1 MWRRAT
7 VCLDRDLDRTIHL
20 LEACLDASWRIYAW
34 AWVKPGHLLRVLPGA
49 GPNPGVE
56 EIAVEV
62 VAADANR
69 TELQVTSYS
78 RVLFDFGTNRRRIE
92 RFVRDLERAEA
103 RVVLGPMSAG
113 RGRPEIADVGPDE

>member
-34 AWVKPGHLLRVLPGA
+34 PWVKPGHLLRVLPGA

-78 RVLFDFGTNRRRIE
+78 RVLSTSAPTAGESNGSCATWKGQK
-92 RFVRDLERAEA
+92 RAWCS
-103 RVVLGPMSAG
+103 VQ
-113 RGRPEIADVGPDE
+113 